1 MQVSAECVALC
12 GHYEGLRLKAYPDPK
27 TGAAPWTIGYGHTG
41 PDVHPGLVWTQK
53 QAEDALRADLAAFE
67 VQVSKAITITGLNQ
81 HQFDAL
87 VSIVFNVGPGS
98 KWKDGIIRLRD
109 GSPSTLL
116 KFVNAGNYAA
126 AADQF
131 LRWVSPGSAVE
142 KGLRRRRTA
151 ERALFLG
158 QCVES
163 AIKAG
168 DAA

>member
-1 MQVSAECVALC
+1 MQASAECIAIC
-12 GHYEGLRLKAYPDPK
+12 EHYEGLRLTAYPDPK

-53 QAEDALRADLAAFE
+53 QAEDALQADIADA
-67 VQVSKAITITGLNQ
+67 VRQVNQAVTIIGLNQ

-87 VSIVFNVGPGS
+87 VSVVFNVGPGS
-98 KWKDGIIRLRD
+98 KWKDGIIRLKD
-109 GSPSTLL
+109 GGASTLL

-131 LRWVSPGSAVE
+131 LRWVSPGSSVE
-142 KGLRRRRTA
+142 RGLRRRRTA

-158 QCVES
+158 RCVES
-163 AIKAG
+163 AIQIG
-168 DAA
+168 DAS